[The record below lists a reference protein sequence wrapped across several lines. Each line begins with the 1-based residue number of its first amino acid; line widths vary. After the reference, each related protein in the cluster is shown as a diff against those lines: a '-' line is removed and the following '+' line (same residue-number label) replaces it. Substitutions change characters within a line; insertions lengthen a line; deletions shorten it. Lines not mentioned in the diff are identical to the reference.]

1 MRRTRSSLAALVV
14 ASSALLGL
22 PTAALADPVDPASA
36 SVPRSTPAADPAAAA
51 ADPAASA
58 AAPSAP
64 ATSAPA
70 TSAPATSAPATSAPV
85 TSAPVTSAP
94 AASDPS
100 TAAPVPAGAPGA
112 AVDPSAAAVTAA
124 EAPAAAS
131 VPPVSP
137 VTAAAAADV
146 PVQIIGMN
154 DFHGRISETTGND
167 SQLLSAPGPDGQYG
181 TADDLKVVVGGA
193 ASVATT
199 VKSVRG
205 SFVGAGGDAGSSLF
219 VGAGDLIS
227 ASPFNSSVF
236 KDEPTIEVLNAMGLD
251 ASSVGNHEFDRGTE
265 ELRRI
270 SAATDGLY
278 SDDVTA
284 CEGVTPDVD
293 GCFTDSTQRPFH
305 GTDFEYLAANVVMKD
320 TGAPMLPPFQ
330 VFDVAGGKK
339 VALIGIV
346 TDTTPTIVSPTGIA
360 DVEFIDE
367 ATAINRWV
375 PVIQQLGVQAIGV
388 LVHEGGQA
396 GNAAPPVAAYDG
408 CAGVEGPIRDINAKA
423 SAAVDFIVSAHS
435 HSAFNCLLPDPSGQ
449 PRLVTQAGYYGRLV
463 TDIRLGL
470 DAVTGDVDRTGGTYS
485 AANVSVTRTAPDA
498 QVAAIVKYWD
508 DKAKVAGDVVVGTAT
523 ADILRSGS
531 PSTNAPR
538 DVESSL
544 GNLVAQAQLEGAQGA
559 EFGNP
564 VIAFMNPGGLRTE
577 LTAGPVTYSELF
589 NIQPFSNT
597 VNTITLT
604 GADIRQVLEQ
614 QFQKDQPRGSQLV
627 LGTSAGFSYR
637 YDLARPYGDRVDP
650 CSVTLN
656 GTVLAP
662 GASYRVAAN
671 SFLVGGGDSFA
682 AFTKGTG
689 PVTGPVDVDT
699 AVAYFKAH
707 SPVAPPAADHGTP
720 STQRGTCGGAPAPAG
735 AGAGAGSGAAGGAPA
750 AAPAVRPVVGGSSR
764 PAGSAGSAYEADGDS
779 GSGSGYDS
787 DSESG
792 YDSEA
797 DSLAYTGSPVMGML
811 GLGGALLAAGG
822 VMTAAGYRRRRGLA
836 D

>member
-1 MRRTRSSLAALVV
+1 LRRTRSSLAALVV

-36 SVPRSTPAADPAAAA
+36 SVPQSTPAADPAAAA
-51 ADPAASA
+51 TDPAASA
-58 AAPSAP
+58 AATSAPAADPSTSAPADSSTSAPADPSTSAPATAAP

-70 TSAPATSAPATSAPV
+70 ASAP
-85 TSAPVTSAP
+85 
-94 AASDPS
+94 S
-100 TAAPVPAGAPGA
+100 TTAPVPAGAT
-112 AVDPSAAAVTAA
+112 VDPSVSAVTAA

-131 VPPVSP
+131 VPSVSP

-154 DFHGRISETTGND
+154 DFHGRISETTGSD

-199 VKSVRG
+199 VNSVRG
-205 SFVGAGGDAGSSLF
+205 SFVGSGGEAGSSLF

-251 ASSVGNHEFDRGTE
+251 ASSVGNHEFDRGTQ

-284 CEGVTPDVD
+284 CEGVTRDVD

-408 CAGVEGPIRDINAKA
+408 CAGVEGPIRDINAKT

-435 HSAFNCLLPDPSGQ
+435 HTAYNCLLPDPSGQ

-470 DAVTGDVDRTGGTYS
+470 DAVTGDVDRTNGAYS
-485 AANVSVTRTAPDA
+485 AANVAVTRTAPDA
-498 QVAAIVKYWD
+498 RVAAIVKYWD

-559 EFGNP
+559 GSGNP

-662 GASYRVAAN
+662 GTSYRVAAN

-699 AVAYFKAH
+699 AVAYFTAH

-720 STQRGTCGGAPAPAG
+720 STQRGTCAGAPAGAVAG
-735 AGAGAGSGAAGGAPA
+735 AGAGAGAGAAGGAPVA
-750 AAPAVRPVVGGSSR
+750 APVAAPAVRPVAGGSSR
-764 PAGSAGSAYEADGDS
+764 PTGAT
-779 GSGSGYDS
+779 GSGHAAATGSGT
-787 DSESG
+787 
-792 YDSEA
+792 
-797 DSLAYTGSPVMGML
+797 DSLAYTGSPVVGML

-822 VMTAAGYRRRRGLA
+822 VLTAAGYRRRRGLA

>member
-1 MRRTRSSLAALVV
+1 MRGTRLSLVALVV

-22 PTAALADPVDPASA
+22 PTAALADPVDPAVSSA
-36 SVPRSTPAADPAAAA
+36 SPTAPTADPTTVQDPAAAV
-51 ADPAASA
+51 
-58 AAPSAP
+58 P

-70 TSAPATSAPATSAPV
+70 TSSPAVPDLAASAPAAPSPVSSAPVEAAPVTTDPETSAAV
-85 TSAPVTSAP
+85 TSAPVATDGAG
-94 AASDPS
+94 ATVTPS
-100 TAAPVPAGAPGA
+100 SGTAAPTEAPA
-112 AVDPSAAAVTAA
+112 SAEAAVTVAA
-124 EAPAAAS
+124 TP
-131 VPPVSP
+131 
-137 VTAAAAADV
+137 DV

-167 SQLLSAPGPDGQYG
+167 SQLLTAPGPDGQYG
-181 TADDLKVVVGGA
+181 TADDVKVVVGGA

-199 VKSVRG
+199 VKTVRQ
-205 SFVGAGGDAGSSLF
+205 SFVGAGGEAGSSLF

-251 ASSVGNHEFDRGTE
+251 ASSVGNHEFDRGTQ

-284 CEGVTPDVD
+284 CEGVTPGVD
-293 GCFTDSTQRPFH
+293 GCFADSTQRPFH

-339 VALIGIV
+339 VALIGVV
-346 TDTTPTIVSPTGIA
+346 TDTTPTIVSPTGIG

-367 ATAINRWV
+367 ATAVNRWV
-375 PVIQQLGVQAIGV
+375 PVIQQLGIQAIGV
-388 LVHEGGQA
+388 LVHEGGNA

-408 CAGVEGPIRDINAKA
+408 CAGVEGPIRDINART

-435 HSAFNCLLPDPSGQ
+435 HSAFNCLLADPSGQ
-449 PRLVTQAGYYGRLV
+449 QRLVTQAGYYGRLV

-485 AANVSVTRTAPDA
+485 AANVAVTRTAPDA
-498 QVAAIVKYWD
+498 AVAAIVKYWD
-508 DKAKVAGDVVVGTAT
+508 DKAKVAGDVVVGEAT
-523 ADILRSGS
+523 ANILRSGS

-544 GNLVAQAQLEGAQGA
+544 GNLVAQAQLEGAQGPA
-559 EFGNP
+559 SGNP

-577 LTAGPVTYSELF
+577 LSAGPVTYSELF
-589 NIQPFSNT
+589 DIQPFSNT

-614 QFQKDQPRGSQLV
+614 QFQKDQARGSQLV

-650 CSVTLN
+650 CSVALN

-671 SFLVGGGDSFA
+671 SFLIGGGDGFA

-707 SPVAPPAADHGTP
+707 SPVSPPPADHGTP
-720 STQRGTCGGAPAPAG
+720 STQRGTCGGAPAGAG
-735 AGAGAGSGAAGGAPA
+735 AGAGAGSGAVGGAPA
-750 AAPAVRPVVGGSSR
+750 AAPAVRPVAGGSIR
-764 PAGSAGSAYEADGDS
+764 PAGSAGSAHDS
-779 GSGSGYDS
+779 EYGSGYDS
-787 DSESG
+787 ASDSG
-792 YDSEA
+792 YSEA

-811 GLGGALLAAGG
+811 GLGGALLAGG
-822 VMTAAGYRRRRGLA
+822 VALTAAGYRRRRGLA